1 MMSRV
6 FVSMAWRCKLGFLTR
21 RLIFVALALL
31 LLAFTFGCSRVDTGV
46 KSTPSVSV
54 LKGVF
59 LDAPVGGLNYA
70 TPTIRNVT
78 KADGAFEY
86 LPGETV
92 TFSIGNFVLGSTP
105 AKPFV
110 TPLDIVPGAGDASDH
125 RVVNICVVLQT
136 LDEDGNPENGIQ
148 ISEKVSSVI
157 SQHHKSINLDKP
169 ARAFSFDGGFR
180 SAMAELNN
188 IDAFGDLPRAVKPP
202 AVARKHLEA
211 TLKKIQEKK

>member
-1 MMSRV
+1 MV
-6 FVSMAWRCKLGFLTR
+6 ERCKLSFLMR
-21 RLIFVALALL
+21 RLVFAASALL
-31 LLAFTFGCSRVDTGV
+31 LLAYMLGCGGRVDTGV

-70 TPTIRNVT
+70 TPTIRSVT
-78 KADGAFEY
+78 KADGVFEY

-92 TFSIGNFVLGSTP
+92 TFSIGKFVLGSTSG
-105 AKPFV
+105 KPVV
-110 TPLDIVPGAGDASDH
+110 TPLDIVPGARDASDH

-148 ISEKVSSVI
+148 ISEKVSDVI
-157 SQHHKSINLDKP
+157 SQRHQSIHIDKP

-180 SAMAELNN
+180 SAMAELNY

-202 AVARKHLEA
+202 AVAQKHLEA
-211 TLKKIQEKK
+211 TLKKIQSKK